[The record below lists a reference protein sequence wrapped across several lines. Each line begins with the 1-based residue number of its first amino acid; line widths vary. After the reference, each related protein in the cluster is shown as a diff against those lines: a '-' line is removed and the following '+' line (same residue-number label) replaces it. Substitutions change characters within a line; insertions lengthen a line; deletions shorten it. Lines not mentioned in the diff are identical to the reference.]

1 MLKEWIE
8 QHVKSS
14 LSELRTLARGLA
26 RDVVAVNNALKYE
39 FSNGIVEGYVNKLKA
54 LKRTMY
60 GRASIK
66 LLEIKMYLNEKHC
79 TKFE

>member
-1 MLKEWIE
+1 ME
-8 QHVKSS
+8 
-14 LSELRTLARGLA
+14 
-26 RDVVAVNNALKYE
+26 RDFEAINNALKYDI
-39 FSNGIVEGYVNKLKA
+39 SNGIVEGYVNKLKA

-66 LLEIKMYLNEKHC
+66 LLEIKMYLTEKHC